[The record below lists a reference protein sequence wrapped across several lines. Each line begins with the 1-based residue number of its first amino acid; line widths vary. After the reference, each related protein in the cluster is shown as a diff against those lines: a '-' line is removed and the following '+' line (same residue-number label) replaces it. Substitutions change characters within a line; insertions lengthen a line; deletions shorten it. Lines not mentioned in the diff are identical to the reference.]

1 MKKYETVT
9 LNKGTKYEKKVVRA
23 LLRYDKDGNEIPQG
37 NKPRPVVLGSVED
50 FKYSDCGNIRTVS
63 AIERA
68 ILEAIED
75 LEENQGTQKG
85 THPANKN
92 AHLKIKKVF
101 DLFLVHY
108 KTTKSKKTLQV
119 PRASTVRKM
128 ELSFKKYLE
137 VYGDHAS
144 NRFHHKKKE
153 KFMLGEIILIIKLD
167 MELIIM

>member
-50 FKYSDCGNIRTVS
+50 FKYSPSGNIRPVS

-75 LEENQGTQKG
+75 LEENQYAQKG
-85 THPANKN
+85 ANPAHKNAHKN
-92 AHLKIKKVF
+92 AHLKIKRVF

-108 KTTKSKKTLQV
+108 KTTKSKKTLLV

-128 ELSFKKYLE
+128 ELSFQKYLPRLQ
-137 VYGDHAS
+137 YY
-144 NRFHHKKKE
+144 K
-153 KFMLGEIILIIKLD
+153 
-167 MELIIM
+167 